1 MMISLLK
8 RYKILILLII
18 FAILFESLI
27 SVLPQQVLGYGFDIM
42 NQTESSPDSVSKK
55 TLIGTVLEDIVN
67 LNDYD
72 IKHSLFLISV
82 IYIAIMLLSIIMGLL
97 RGFSVT
103 LLGNLITRRIREK
116 LFKHSLQLN
125 YRVFKEQNTGEY
137 ITSIMGDAT
146 SVRQLIVSP
155 INGLVVDIVTLI
167 WMLYFCLKI
176 SSVLTLIMLIP
187 APFVVYFGFVYGK
200 KQKVVAQKERKQVSL
215 IQSFLINRF
224 KGILLVKM
232 FRKENNESYLF
243 NKKLA
248 KLFKTHIASMKLS
261 LGLFPTIN
269 TLSSLALVFVF
280 LKGSYFVT
288 NKYLTIGELII
299 FIQYLG
305 RFYLPFLNISR
316 FYNSIAQSLVSYRK
330 ISDLLGLVVEKH
342 DDTIQFFPFQEKPH
356 LLKGPIEFRNVTIR
370 YRDNNVIK
378 DVSFKIMQND
388 KIALIGRSGSGK
400 TSLLLSMIKLNELS
414 SGEITINNIPMNSIP
429 LDYLRKKVGMIGQ
442 DPIIFET
449 SIAEN
454 IMYANESSKK
464 EALFNVIRQVGL
476 EHLITNNRLYSRLED
491 DGNNLSGGE
500 KQRIAIAR
508 LLLTDPDIILLD
520 EPTSNLDKENEEKV
534 LNLIHSLFIDKT
546 IIISSHNPAIIKR
559 VSKVFMIDEKKVKE
573 VSMQNVNKLFEK
585 WRIEESES

>member
-1 MMISLLK
+1 MISLLK